1 MSNTIALIGNPNC
14 GKSTLFNTITNSYQ
28 KTGNW
33 TGVTTAPKISKY
45 KHDKSVS
52 IVDLPGIYSF
62 DVKSDDEKSVL
73 TFIKNT
79 PPKAI
84 INIVDGTNL
93 QRNLYLTLELI
104 NFNIPVVIAVN
115 MVDQLE
121 SNKMSFDKKYLED
134 WLGVPVVPISALKN
148 KNIDKLMEI
157 ALVNKKRLKGQNFAL
172 YNGKTLAEQRYLL
185 IESKIDNVI
194 KKKITKQ
201 ELITQKIDRVIMHKF
216 FALPIFFCVL
226 TIIYYM
232 SISLGGR
239 VGYYI
244 ENAFSN
250 MQTFIKIA
258 LLNAKTPQISI
269 GLVCSVIDGLGTVFS
284 LLPQILILYALLTI
298 LELSGYASRIAFI
311 LHSVFNQFGLSGKSL
326 VPMLVS
332 CGCTVAGL
340 SATRTIESK
349 DQRRMSIFLTPFM
362 PCGAKMAVFGHFAH
376 TVFNGNALVAS
387 SMYLVSILAVAV
399 FGKLLKNFKCFS
411 HNDSCFILEMPLLKV
426 PSIKDVYYVLI
437 EKIKDFIIKVG
448 LIVVAL
454 SIILWF
460 LKSFGVSGYVGQD
473 IEKSFVFFLGNQIK
487 YIFYPLGFGSWQTAI
502 AVICGLFAKEGIV
515 ETLELVAL
523 DNNALFNNQFCAY
536 GFMVFVLL
544 SPPCLAS
551 LITAKR
557 ELGSNKWFVFML
569 VFQFVCAYVLA
580 LIINLLSIIIKYQF
594 GLILIGIIAIIIL
607 LKVILSKSM
616 NLNKK
621 EKNSVTNRQNYV

>member
-1 MSNTIALIGNPNC
+1 MTDTIALIGNPNC

-33 TGVTTAPKISKY
+33 TGVTTEPKIAKY
-45 KHDKSVS
+45 KHDKNVS
-52 IVDLPGIYSF
+52 IVDLPGIYSLNA
-62 DVKSDDEKSVL
+62 KSDDEKSVL
-73 TFIKNT
+73 SFIKNT

-84 INIVDGTNL
+84 INILDGTNL
-93 QRNLYLTLELI
+93 QRNLYLTLELV
-104 NFNIPVVIAVN
+104 NLNIPVVIAVN

-121 SNKMSFDKKYLED
+121 SNKMSFDKSYLEE

-148 KNIDKLMEI
+148 KNIDRLIEI
-157 ALVNKKRLKGQNFAL
+157 ALNTKKRLKTPNLTRFV
-172 YNGKTLAEQRYLL
+172 GKTLAEQRYLL
-185 IESKIDNVI
+185 IESKIDNI
-194 KKKITKQ
+194 ITKKTTKQ
-201 ELITQKIDRVIMHKF
+201 EQITQKIDSVIMHRF
-216 FALPIFFCVL
+216 LALPIFFCVL
-226 TIIYYM
+226 TLIYYL
-232 SISLGGR
+232 SISLGGKL
-239 VGYYI
+239 GFYI

-250 MQTFIKIA
+250 MQTCIKLA
-258 LLNAKTPQISI
+258 LLNAKTPKATI
-269 GLVCSVIDGLGTVFS
+269 GLICSILDGIGTVFS
-284 LLPQILILYALLTI
+284 LLPQILILYALLAV
-298 LELSGYASRIAFI
+298 LELSGYGSRVAFI
-311 LHSVFNQFGLSGKSL
+311 LHRLFSEFGLSGKSL

-399 FGKLLKNFKCFS
+399 FGKILKNFKCFS
-411 HNDSCFILEMPLLKV
+411 HNDSCFILEMPLLKIL
-426 PSIKDVYYVLI
+426 SIKDIGYVLI
-437 EKIKDFIIKVG
+437 EKIKDFILKVG
-448 LIVVAL
+448 LIVVSL

-460 LKSFGVSGYVGQD
+460 LKSFGASGYVGQD

-569 VFQFVCAYVLA
+569 AFQFTCAYVLA

-594 GLILIGIIAIIIL
+594 GLILLAIIGIIIL
-607 LKVILSKSM
+607 LKFIFANKLKILSQ
-616 NLNKK
+616 K
-621 EKNSVTNRQNYV
+621 EKKGVKRQNFI